1 MVWSFVTPS
10 ETEIGMANELQSF
23 NDKIIE
29 EFRANNG
36 VVGGPFEGAALLLL
50 GTTGAKSGQPRI
62 NPLAYLDD
70 GERLVIFASFA
81 GADKHPP
88 WYHNLVAN
96 PQVTIEVGSDRYQ
109 AQAQVVDEP
118 DRSALYERMVQAMP
132 TFGEYREKTE
142 RVIPVIA
149 LRRI

>member
-1 MVWSFVTPS
+1 MS
-10 ETEIGMANELQSF
+10 NELQTF
-23 NDKIIE
+23 NEQIIT

-36 VVGGPFEGAALLLL
+36 VVGGPFEGAPLLLL

-70 GERLVIFASFA
+70 SERLVIFASFA

-88 WYHNLVAN
+88 WYHNLIATS
-96 PQVTIEVGSDRYQ
+96 QVTVEVGPDKYQ
-109 AQAQVVDEP
+109 AQASVVDEP

-142 RVIPVIA
+142 RVIPVVA
-149 LRRI
+149 LSRN

>member
-1 MVWSFVTPS
+1 
-10 ETEIGMANELQSF
+10 MANDLQTF

-36 VVGGPFEGAALLLL
+36 VVGGPFEGAPLLLL

-70 GERLVIFASFA
+70 GDALVIFASFA

-96 PQVTIEVGSDRYQ
+96 TEVTVEVGTEKYQ
-109 AQAQVVDEP
+109 ATAQIVGEP
-118 DRSALYERMVQAMP
+118 DRSALYERMVEAMP

-142 RVIPVIA
+142 RVIPVVA
-149 LRRI
+149 LRRS